1 METSNIKV
9 ATSCGLRYII
19 TALLTF
25 FIYLSVTV
33 VMVGLFTSNIGYTVY
48 SIKDGKTTELYRY
61 YYSEGEDNKYA
72 EFEKQGLELQKVET
86 RAALSGT
93 PKRVCDAITQILG
106 VIILFGFIN
115 NSLNK
120 LGDADRNLVL
130 TGNMAED
137 KLRGL
142 KIGLIANAPIYLSY
156 IIFLMAKAGVIS
168 GNWYAVFRFLNFP
181 QFMLI
186 NTLYGQATST
196 AMGIAW
202 QNVALGALTF
212 IVLPLFAYISY
223 TLGYKRI
230 NIGERIVYKKKRV

>member
-1 METSNIKV
+1 MENSNIKV
-9 ATSCGLRYII
+9 AFSCSLRYII

-33 VMVGLFTSNIGYTVY
+33 IMVGLFTSNIGYTVF
-48 SIKDGKTTELYRY
+48 SIEDGKSTELYRY
-61 YYSEGEDNKYA
+61 YYSEGEDTKYA
-72 EFEKQGLELQKVET
+72 EYEAQGLELQKVET
-86 RAALSGT
+86 RMGLSGT
-93 PKRVCDAITQILG
+93 PKVVCDIITQVLG
-106 VIILFGFIN
+106 AVILFGFIS

-120 LGDADRNLVL
+120 LGDSDRNLVL

-156 IIFLMAKAGVIS
+156 AIFLIAKTGVIS
-168 GNWYAVFRFLNFP
+168 PNWYSLFRFLNFP

-186 NTLYGQATST
+186 NYLYGQSTSS
-196 AMGIAW
+196 AIDIPWSNA
-202 QNVALGALTF
+202 ALGALTF
-212 IVLPLFAYISY
+212 VALPLFAYISY

-230 NIGERIVYKKKRV
+230 NLGERIIYKKK